1 MGTRDRAVRL
11 AVVVLA
17 TAVAGGVSV
26 IRIAGQ
32 AEPPIAVVLRKAPAG
47 AAHAAFEES
56 LPAVA
61 RFYDSRAFSP
71 AWTAAAGWS
80 AAGDS
85 VLRVLR
91 KAAEDGLNPEEYD
104 FPAFAGAAATRD
116 ADALARL
123 DVLMSL
129 AVVRYARDLGW
140 GVTLPSEVDSDN
152 AYDERPFA
160 ADTVLEKVA
169 SAADPGT
176 ALSGFAPP
184 GVAYPLVKEGLAR
197 LRAVQARGGWSTVS
211 AGPTLRAGDRG
222 PRVQELRALLIE
234 RGDLST
240 DSPVSETFDPNLVT
254 ALEQFQ
260 ERTGL
265 EPDGVYGPKV
275 VSELNVPLATRIQ
288 QVRLGLER
296 LRWLPPS
303 PPGRR
308 VGVNLADFKAY
319 VFESDQ
325 VIFETRTVVGK
336 EFHETPMFSKL
347 MTYIVIN
354 PYWNVP
360 PSIVRREILP
370 KVKADPDYLA
380 RNHMEM
386 NGSSIRQL
394 PGSWNSLGRFKFM
407 FPNHHNIYM
416 HDTPARAAFARADRT
431 GSHGCIRLEKPAEL
445 AALLLGPQGWTRDR
459 IAAAVATGE
468 QTVVP
473 LKTPIPVYISY
484 VTAFLGPDGLMH
496 YRRDVYGRDKNLLDA
511 LARRGQGAWEK

>member
-1 MGTRDRAVRL
+1 MRTPHPTIRL
-11 AVVVLA
+11 AVALLA
-17 TAVAGGVSV
+17 TTVTGSTSGT
-26 IRIAGQ
+26 RIVGQ
-32 AEPPIAVVLRKAPAG
+32 AEPPIAVVLRKVPAS
-47 AAHAAFEES
+47 AAHAAFEEW

-61 RFYDSRAFSP
+61 RFYARRNSAP
-71 AWTAAAGWS
+71 AWTSGNGWS
-80 AAGDS
+80 PAGDS

-91 KAAEDGLNPEEYD
+91 GAADDGLNPEEYN
-104 FPAFAGAAATRD
+104 FPAFAKSAGD

-140 GVTLPSEVDSDN
+140 GVTLPSEVDTAN

-160 ADTVLEKVA
+160 GDDVLERVA
-169 SAADPGT
+169 SAPDPGI
-176 ALSGFAPP
+176 ALSGFAPA
-184 GVAYPLVKEGLAR
+184 GVAYRFVKEGLAR

-211 AGPTLRAGDRG
+211 AGPTLRAGDSG
-222 PRVQELRALLIE
+222 PRVQELRARLIE
-234 RGDLST
+234 RGDLSAG
-240 DSPVSETFDPNLVT
+240 SPASERFDASLVT
-254 ALEQFQ
+254 ALKQFQ
-260 ERTGL
+260 DRHGL

-296 LRWLPPS
+296 LRWLPPA
-303 PPGRR
+303 PAGRR
-308 VGVNLADFKAY
+308 IGVNLADFKAY
-319 VFESDQ
+319 VFDGDQ

-336 EFHETPMFSKL
+336 EFHETPMFSRL
-347 MTYIVIN
+347 MTYLVIN

-360 PSIVRREILP
+360 PSITRSEILP
-370 KVKADPDYLA
+370 KMKKDPEYLA

-394 PGSWNSLGRFKFM
+394 PGPWNSLGRFKFM
-407 FPNHHNIYM
+407 FPNPHNIYM
-416 HDTPARAAFARADRT
+416 HDTPARALFERADRT

-445 AALLLGPQGWTRDR
+445 AALLLGPQGWTPER
-459 IAAAVATGE
+459 IAAAVASGE
-468 QTVVP
+468 QTVVT
-473 LKTPIPVYISY
+473 LTTPIPVYISY

-496 YRRDVYGRDKNLLDA
+496 YRRDVYGRDKDLLDA

>member
-1 MGTRDRAVRL
+1 MRL
-11 AVVVLA
+11 AVVLA
-17 TAVAGGVSV
+17 TAVAGGAAGT
-26 IRIAGQ
+26 RIAGQ
-32 AEPPIAVVLRKAPAG
+32 AEAPIAVVLRKVPAG

-56 LPAVA
+56 LPAVS
-61 RFYDSRAFSP
+61 RFYDSRGFSP
-71 AWTAAAGWS
+71 AWTTAAGWS

-91 KAAEDGLNPEEYD
+91 KAAEDGL
-104 FPAFAGAAATRD
+104 
-116 ADALARL
+116 
-123 DVLMSL
+123 S
-129 AVVRYARDLGW
+129 
-140 GVTLPSEVDSDN
+140 
-152 AYDERPFA
+152 
-160 ADTVLEKVA
+160 
-169 SAADPGT
+169 
-176 ALSGFAPP
+176 
-184 GVAYPLVKEGLAR
+184 
-197 LRAVQARGGWSTVS
+197 
-211 AGPTLRAGDRG
+211 
-222 PRVQELRALLIE
+222 VQELRALLIE
-234 RGDLST
+234 RGDLSA
-240 DSPVSETFDPNLVT
+240 DSPLSETFDPNLVA

-265 EPDGVYGPKV
+265 ESDGVYGPKV

-319 VFESDQ
+319 VFEGDQ

-347 MTYIVIN
+347 MTYLVIN

-360 PSIVRREILP
+360 PSIARREILP
-370 KVKADPDYLA
+370 KVKEDPGYLT

-407 FPNHHNIYM
+407 FPNRHNIYM

-445 AALLLGPQGWTRDR
+445 AALLLGPQGWTPER

>member
-1 MGTRDRAVRL
+1 
-11 AVVVLA
+11 
-17 TAVAGGVSV
+17 
-26 IRIAGQ
+26 
-32 AEPPIAVVLRKAPAG
+32 
-47 AAHAAFEES
+47 
-56 LPAVA
+56 
-61 RFYDSRAFSP
+61 
-71 AWTAAAGWS
+71 
-80 AAGDS
+80 
-85 VLRVLR
+85 
-91 KAAEDGLNPEEYD
+91 
-104 FPAFAGAAATRD
+104 
-116 ADALARL
+116 
-123 DVLMSL
+123 
-129 AVVRYARDLGW
+129 
-140 GVTLPSEVDSDN
+140 
-152 AYDERPFA
+152 
-160 ADTVLEKVA
+160 
-169 SAADPGT
+169 
-176 ALSGFAPP
+176 
-184 GVAYPLVKEGLAR
+184 
-197 LRAVQARGGWSTVS
+197 
-211 AGPTLRAGDRG
+211 
-222 PRVQELRALLIE
+222 
-234 RGDLST
+234 
-240 DSPVSETFDPNLVT
+240 
-254 ALEQFQ
+254 
-260 ERTGL
+260 
-265 EPDGVYGPKV
+265 V

-319 VFESDQ
+319 VFEGDEI
-325 VIFETRTVVGK
+325 IFETRTVVGK
-336 EFHETPMFSKL
+336 AFYETPMFSKL

-360 PSIVRREILP
+360 PSIARREILP
-370 KVKADPDYLA
+370 KVNEDPDYLA

-386 NGSSIRQL
+386 DGGSIRQL
-394 PGSWNSLGRFKFM
+394 PGPWNSLGRFKFM

-445 AALLLGPQGWTRDR
+445 AALLLGPQGWTSER

>member
-1 MGTRDRAVRL
+1 MCL
-11 AVVVLA
+11 AVALL
-17 TAVAGGVSV
+17 TSAVTDGASGM
-26 IRIAGQ
+26 RIAGQ
-32 AEPPIAVVLRKAPAG
+32 AEPPIALVLRNAPAS
-47 AAHAAFEES
+47 AAHAAFEEW
-56 LPAVA
+56 LPAVS
-61 RFYDSRAFSP
+61 RFYTGRDFTS
-71 AWTAAAGWS
+71 AWTTTTGFS

-91 KAAEDGLNPEEYD
+91 RAADDGLNPEEYD
-104 FPAFAGAAATRD
+104 FPAFAKAASARD

-152 AYDERPFA
+152 AYDERPFVG
-160 ADTVLEKVA
+160 DEVLGKVA
-169 SAADPGT
+169 SAPDPGT

-184 GVAYPLVKEGLAR
+184 GVAYPLVKEGLAK

-222 PRVQELRALLIE
+222 PRVQELRARLTE
-234 RGDLST
+234 RGDLSA
-240 DSPVSETFDPNLVT
+240 DSPASDSFDASVV
-254 ALEQFQ
+254 AAVKQFQ
-260 ERTGL
+260 DRHGL
-265 EPDGVYGPKV
+265 DPDGVYGPQM

-308 VGVNLADFKAY
+308 IGVNLADFKAY
-319 VFESDQ
+319 VFEGDQ
-325 VIFETRTVVGK
+325 VIFETRTVIGK
-336 EFHETPMFSKL
+336 EFHETPMFSRI
-347 MTYIVIN
+347 MTYMVIN

-360 PSIVRREILP
+360 ASIVRREILP
-370 KVKADPDYLA
+370 KVKEDPDYLA
-380 RNHMEM
+380 RHHMEM
-386 NGSSIRQL
+386 NGNAIRQL
-394 PGSWNSLGRFKFM
+394 PGPWNSLGRFKFM
-407 FPNHHNIYM
+407 FPNQHNIYM

-431 GSHGCIRLEKPAEL
+431 GSHGCIRLEHPAEL
-445 AALLLGPQGWTRDR
+445 AALLLGPQEWTPER

-473 LKTPIPVYISY
+473 LKMPIPVYISY